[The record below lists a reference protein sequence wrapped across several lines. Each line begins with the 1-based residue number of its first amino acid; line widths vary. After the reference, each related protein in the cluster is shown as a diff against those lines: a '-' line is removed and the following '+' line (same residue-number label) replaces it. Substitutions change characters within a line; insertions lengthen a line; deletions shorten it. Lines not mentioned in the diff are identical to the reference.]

1 MKIIIIDDD
10 PIVCES
16 LRMITEMGSKK
27 RCSEEIKVVATGTDG
42 KSAVAE
48 DIHSAELAVV
58 QIFCSLI
65 KILRLNS
72 SDDS

>member
-27 RCSEEIKVVATGTDG
+27 KVAA
-42 KSAVAE
+42 KR
-48 DIHSAELAVV
+48 LR
-58 QIFCSLI
+58 SLRPAPMASQLLQKTFI
-65 KILRLNS
+65 AQNLQ
-72 SDDS
+72 